1 MLLFG
6 WIIYNGSNPNHWM
19 QNENWNHN
27 KINQKKSFKC
37 FHFQF
42 LASFNNFAS
51 FARLRCCFQAFVK
64 HLSQTDTVLG
74 LPSII
79 TVERN
84 KIFYFLGNSKIA
96 PKIKISLVTVL
107 WVHSQQKM
115 PPQARQRFLQRNI
128 ENFLVQL
135 KKN

>member
-27 KINQKKSFKC
+27 KINQKKSFKL

-84 KIFYFLGNSKIA
+84 ENFYFFEKFENCAKIKKKSHSSLFFEYIPNRKYHHKHDNVFSNVTLKIFLYN
-96 PKIKISLVTVL
+96 
-107 WVHSQQKM
+107 
-115 PPQARQRFLQRNI
+115 
-128 ENFLVQL
+128 
-135 KKN
+135 